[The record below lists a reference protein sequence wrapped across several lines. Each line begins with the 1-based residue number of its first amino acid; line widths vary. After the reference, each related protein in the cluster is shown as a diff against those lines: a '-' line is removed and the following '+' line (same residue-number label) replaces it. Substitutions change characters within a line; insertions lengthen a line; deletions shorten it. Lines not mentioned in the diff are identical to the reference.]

1 MASSFGVMNYGRNG
15 KKSTIQR
22 EAIQTINF
30 EVSNTKK
37 GGIGRCRHRCVPGTR
52 CLSMKNNKCAVWH
65 KEKQKKL

>member
-52 CLSMKNNKCAVWH
+52 CLLSMQTWLFSLLEY
-65 KEKQKKL
+65 EKQ